1 MGEEWETGTMTMMIK
16 TVIVFVLLSTII
28 PTCASAQQATANQ
41 VVSDKDIQLLRQDL
55 RSVKKQVVAAN
66 MLLTD
71 AEAQKL
77 WPVYDAYTAEG
88 MKINDLKMSI
98 INDYAANFEKLT
110 DEQALALIK
119 RWGDSDQSALQLRM
133 KYLPQFQKV
142 VSGKKVA
149 RFFQIDR
156 RIGVLL
162 DIQLGSEIPLV
173 GPN

>member
-1 MGEEWETGTMTMMIK
+1 LFSNEEKGEAETMTIK
-16 TVIVFVLLSTII
+16 TVIVFVLLGTII
-28 PTCASAQQATANQ
+28 AACASAQQ
-41 VVSDKDIQLLRQDL
+41 VVSDKDVQLLRQDL

-71 AEAQKL
+71 AEAQKF

-88 MKINDLKMSI
+88 MKINDAKMSI

-133 KYLPQFQKV
+133 KYLPLFQKV

-162 DIQLGSEIPLV
+162 DVQLGSEIPLV
-173 GPN
+173 GAN